1 MEVPIQNDL
10 ELKMLNEEKEKREK
24 AGKNKKEYQEILLKN
39 REIL

>member
-24 AGKNKKEYQEILLKN
+24 AGKK
-39 REIL
+39 